1 MKKILLV
8 VVAMSLSAFL
18 ACAKQYTYL
27 STNYFRLTANGKL
40 RAAEAKC
47 KELIA
52 AGYRIVSVNT
62 DEDSVLIIYE
72 DDK

>member
-1 MKKILLV
+1 MKKFFLVVAILLC
-8 VVAMSLSAFL
+8 ASFMW
-18 ACAKQYTYL
+18 AKQYTYL
-27 STNYFRLTANGKL
+27 STTYIRLTRNGKL
-40 RAAEAKC
+40 REAEAKC

-62 DEDSVLIIYE
+62 DEDSILIIYE

>member
-1 MKKILLV
+1 MKNFFLAAVILLS
-8 VVAMSLSAFL
+8 ASLMW
-18 ACAKQYTYL
+18 AKQYTYL

-40 RAAEAKC
+40 REAEAKC

-62 DEDSVLIIYE
+62 DEDSFLIIYE